1 MNRQNNRW
9 LRSNPRI
16 VPVIMSTKFPT
27 AVMVMGVISNEGD
40 FWGRKCGPQAA
51 RTATPFDYYVWK
63 PARVPSPGTPTI
75 F

>member
-16 VPVIMSTKFPT
+16 VPVIMSMKFPT

-40 FWGRKCGPQAA
+40 FWGEESVAPMQ
-51 RTATPFDYYVWK
+51 
-63 PARVPSPGTPTI
+63 PGLQPP
-75 F
+75 